1 MLSYGGTLAHIVPG
15 RGNRS
20 IRNGKNLG
28 TVADDSHG
36 QGDAIIRSTV
46 PHLSCL
52 NHRPLLPKGTLE
64 RSCFLI

>member
-36 QGDAIIRSTV
+36 QGDADPSDPLSHISHVSIIAHFSQ
-46 PHLSCL
+46 
-52 NHRPLLPKGTLE
+52 KG
-64 RSCFLI
+64 RWRDRAS